1 MGWTIDPPR
10 SPAVLAV
17 IEARG
22 NVDASAVHQALR
34 EAVERGA
41 PGWIDGLAEHV
52 DVHQDLGNGRT
63 ALHEAARAGHR
74 QLVERLVEIGGDAHQ
89 PDADGQTPVSL
100 AAEPALAL
108 RLDAIG
114 GFGRAA
120 RAIVHA
126 DVDGLRSHLRA
137 DPSLVRQRVLGE
149 TLTHVVV
156 LWPGHRPRAAELI
169 AALAEAGA
177 DLSAAADGPFGHRET
192 PLHGAVSSND
202 LAAATALVDG
212 GAELDAPGAVIGNGP
227 PLADAVVFRKWA
239 CAHLL
244 VLRGCRVNLP
254 YAAALGRLDLVRR
267 FVSDDGTV
275 AAGACDLP
283 GWPPGSSE
291 DVALE
296 LALHLAV
303 HGGQL
308 GVARWLRERG
318 AVLDWVGPSGR
329 STKDAAEEL
338 AEGWRDL

>member
-1 MGWTIDPPR
+1 
-10 SPAVLAV
+10 
-17 IEARG
+17 
-22 NVDASAVHQALR
+22 
-34 EAVERGA
+34 
-41 PGWIDGLAEHV
+41 EHV
-52 DVHQDLGNGRT
+52 DIHKDLGNGRT
-63 ALHEAARAGHR
+63 TLHEAALAGHA
-74 QLVERLVEIGGDAHQ
+74 QLVERLVELGGDAHR

-100 AAEPALAL
+100 ARDSELAT
-108 RLDAIG
+108 RLDAIAS
-114 GFGRAA
+114 FGHAA
-120 RAIVHA
+120 RAIANA
-126 DVDGLRSHLRA
+126 DVDGLRACLNA
-137 DPSLVRQRVLGE
+137 EPSLVHRRVLGE

-169 AALAEAGA
+169 AVLDTSGA
-177 DLSAAADGPFGHRET
+177 DLSAPCDGLFGHRET

-202 LAAATALVDG
+202 LAAATALIDR
-212 GAELDAPGAVIGNGP
+212 GADLDAPGAVIGNGP

-244 VLRGCRVNLP
+244 VLRGCLVNLP

-303 HGGQL
+303 HGAQL
-308 GVARWLRERG
+308 GVARWLRDRG
-318 AVLDWVGPSGR
+318 AELDWVGPSGR
-329 STKDAAEEL
+329 STKDVAAEL
-338 AEGWRDL
+338 AEGWTAL